1 MPQISEFLPY
11 FFAQLANALIISAIY
26 ALMAV
31 GLTII
36 FGIMKIVNFAHG
48 ELYMI
53 GGYTAYFLITRTG
66 LNPFLAILAS
76 AGIGFV
82 VGSIIERLF
91 LRPIG
96 TGKVERPAE
105 YSILITFAISVF
117 LRNMMIVIYPFT
129 TGPPPYVPGRV
140 ELGPLSISGDRLLA
154 CLASS
159 IILMLLMIFLYRT
172 WAGRAMRAVSQNRP
186 MASALGINPLK
197 IDTLAFSIG
206 SLMAAVAG
214 ALVAPIFLISPSMGA
229 IPASKG
235 YVIIV
240 LGGMGSIKGSIIG
253 SILLGLFESLG
264 SVLIPD
270 PTRALAYRDVYGLL
284 VLIIVLLLRPYGLF
298 GEREREA

>member
-1 MPQISEFLPY
+1 MPLANEFLPY
-11 FFAQLANALIISAIY
+11 FFAQVVNALIISAIY

-53 GGYTAYFLITRTG
+53 GGYTAYFLITRVG
-66 LNPFLAILAS
+66 LNPFLSILAS
-76 AGIGFV
+76 AGIGFI
-82 VGSIIERLF
+82 VGSIIEKLF
-91 LRPIG
+91 LKPIG
-96 TGKVERPAE
+96 LGRVERPAE

-129 TGPPPYVPGRV
+129 TGPPPYVPGKV
-140 ELGPLSISGDRLLA
+140 TLGPLSVSGDRLLA
-154 CLASS
+154 CLVSA
-159 IILMLLMIFLYRT
+159 IVLIFLMVFLYRT
-172 WAGRAMRAVSQNRP
+172 WTGRALRAVSQNRS
-186 MASALGINPLK
+186 MASALGINPLR
-197 IDTLAFSIG
+197 IDTIAFGLG
-206 SLMAAVAG
+206 SLMAATAG
-214 ALVAPIFLISPSMGA
+214 ALVAPVFLISPSMGA

-270 PTRALAYRDVYGLL
+270 PTRALAYRDVYGFL